1 MENALSDFRKI
12 FDHVDRNDPE
22 ESIRN
27 ISHDLERIK
36 EDKGI
41 QASYNDLLRLEV
53 ALGIRKP
60 SVAVYDNALHFIG
73 GAQKYGCTIAQ
84 SLQEICDVTLISH
97 KKVTLI
103 QLQDWYGLDLDKC
116 RTKVIKIPFFEARK
130 KEKSTFD
137 AGEVDLKGENPFHV
151 VSMES
156 GEYDI
161 FINNCMLEMVYPL
174 SNISEFVCHFPERER
189 SRFFHA
195 DKYSHIICNSRY
207 TGEWVSRIW
216 DLKPHKILYP
226 PVDMMDSRELRNKEK
241 IILSVSRF
249 ELSGKKQQLEM
260 IRIFERML
268 QRHPEK
274 TKGWKMVIAG
284 GSVNGNPYL
293 ERVRKASQLLPEGKI
308 DLRVDISLDELRE
321 LYRKASI
328 FWHLAGLEQRDP
340 ERAEHFGM
348 TTVEAM
354 QNRCAPVVYRGGG
367 QKEIIEAGVS
377 GLFFDTRDG
386 LVNRTLELMDS
397 VSLRE
402 KIGRGA
408 FERGKGFTKKSFLH
422 KAQKHFEEILKG
434 YCSVR

>member
-1 MENALSDFRKI
+1 MSDFRKI
-12 FDHVDRNDPE
+12 FDHVDKNDPE
-22 ESIRN
+22 ESIRK

-97 KKVTLI
+97 KKVTLS
-103 QLQDWYGLDLDKC
+103 QLQDWYGLDLNKC
-116 RTKVIKIPFFEARK
+116 RTKVIKIPFFGAQK

-137 AGEVDLKGENPFHV
+137 AGEVELKGENPFHV

-174 SNISEFVCHFPERER
+174 SNISEFICHFPERER

-207 TGEWVSRIW
+207 TGEWVSRKW
-216 DLKPHKILYP
+216 GLKPHEILYP
-226 PVDMMDSRELRNKEK
+226 PVDMMDSSEDVNKEK
-241 IILSVSRF
+241 IVLSVSRF

-260 IRIFERML
+260 IRIFEKLLHRY
-268 QRHPEK
+268 PEK
-274 TKGWKMVIAG
+274 TEGWKIIIAG
-284 GSVNGNPYL
+284 GSVDGNPYL
-293 ERVRKASQLLPEGKI
+293 DRIRKASRSLPEETI
-308 DLRVDISLDELRE
+308 DLKVDISLSELKE

-354 QNRCAPVVYRGGG
+354 QNRCAPVVFRGGG
-367 QKEIIEAGVS
+367 QKEIIEDRVS
-377 GLFFDTRDG
+377 GLFFNTREG
-386 LVNRTLELMDS
+386 LINRTLELMDS

-408 FERGKGFTKKSFLH
+408 YKRGKEFTKKSFLH
-422 KAQKHFEEILKG
+422 KAQKHFEEILMG

>member
-1 MENALSDFRKI
+1 MEKPVSDFERI
-12 FDHVDRNDPE
+12 FGHVDRDNPE
-22 ESIRN
+22 DSIRK

-36 EDKGI
+36 QDKGI

-53 ALGIRKP
+53 VLGIRKP

-84 SLQEICDVTLISH
+84 SLQESCDVTLVSH
-97 KKVTLI
+97 KKVTLR
-103 QLQDWYGLDLDKC
+103 QLQDWYGLDLNKC
-116 RTKVIKIPFFEARK
+116 TTKVIKIPFFEARK
-130 KEKSTFD
+130 QEKSTFD

-174 SNISEFVCHFPERER
+174 SNISEFICHFPEREK

-207 TGEWVSRIW
+207 TGEWVSRKW
-216 DLKPHKILYP
+216 GLKPHEILYP
-226 PVDMMDSRELRNKEK
+226 PVDMMDSCEDRDKEK

-260 IRIFERML
+260 IKIFERML
-268 QRHPEK
+268 HRYPEK
-274 TKGWKMVIAG
+274 TEGWKMVIAG
-284 GSVNGNPYL
+284 GSVDGNPYL
-293 ERVRKASQLLPEGKI
+293 ESVRKASRSLPAEKI
-308 DLRVDISLDELRE
+308 DLRVDISLNELKE

-328 FWHLAGLEQRDP
+328 FWHLAGLEQIDP

-354 QNRCAPVVYRGGG
+354 QNRCVSVVYRGGG
-367 QKEIIEAGVS
+367 QKEIIEDRVS
-377 GLFFDTRDG
+377 GLFFDTRDE
-386 LVNRTLELMDS
+386 LINRTLELMDS
-397 VSLRE
+397 SSLRE
-402 KIGRGA
+402 EIGRA
-408 FERGKGFTKKSFLH
+408 AYERGKEFTKKSFQR
-422 KAQKHFEEILKG
+422 KAKKHFEEILKE
-434 YCSVR
+434 YRSV